1 MTPATSP
8 TSPISPTPVT
18 PIDAD
23 PADVAD
29 RLGAATVSLPP
40 AVLDRLAATGAEI
53 EDRRRSAGR
62 GRA

>member
-29 RLGAATVSLPP
+29 RLGAATVPLPP
-40 AVLDRLAATGAEI
+40 AVLDRLAATGAEMRT
-53 EDRRRSAGR
+53 DDADAGR